1 MFGVRWGLQL
11 NLVQQQVTR
20 NKPEIIL
27 HSLYYLG
34 AQGRDEE
41 LVVLG
46 TEQIH
51 VEKRQEQGSG
61 SEEMPLPNSR
71 HSSHRL

>member
-1 MFGVRWGLQL
+1 MFDVRWELQL

-27 HSLYYLG
+27 HPLYYLG

-41 LVVLG
+41 LAVLV

-51 VEKRQEQGSG
+51 VEK
-61 SEEMPLPNSR
+61 
-71 HSSHRL
+71 